1 MKIVSVNKNE
11 LRGKETMKK
20 ALHLLLAVFLISSLV
35 LAGCSNSSSTSQQSN
50 ESSEPSSEGENT
62 TEGKKL
68 TIATVNNPDMK
79 IMQKIAEEVF
89 EKETGIDVEFVVL
102 PENDLRKKVT
112 EDVALGAGKFDIVT
126 IGTYD
131 TPIWAKNG
139 WIEPLTPMFDA
150 LPEEDKAAYDL
161 DDLFSSVKD
170 ALSYNDSLYALPF
183 YAESSM
189 LYYNKEIF
197 EEAGVELPLQPTW
210 DEVAAAAKTI
220 KENTG
225 KTGIVLRALPGWG
238 EMFAP
243 LNTVINAF
251 GGKWYDMDWNA
262 QLNSGPTK
270 EAVKFYVDLL
280 ADAGQP
286 GATSTGF
293 TEALTLMSTGKA
305 AMWYDATVAAGF
317 LNNPKDSQVVGKIGY
332 AFAPKQAKDNNG
344 WLWAWSLA
352 IEGASKNK
360 DAAFEFIKW
369 ATSKEYIETVGE
381 TEGWVVAPSGTR
393 KSTYANPK
401 YQEAAPF
408 ADIVLESLLNA
419 DYKNPTVDEVP
430 YDGIQ
435 YVAIPEFQQLGT
447 EVSQQ
452 IAAAIAGQKSL
463 DEAMAEAQKLAEKI
477 AEEGGYKK

>member
-1 MKIVSVNKNE
+1 
-11 LRGKETMKK
+11 MKK
-20 ALHLLLAVFLISSLV
+20 GGTEMMKKVLNLLFAVFLISTLV
-35 LAGCSNSSSTSQQSN
+35 LAGCSNSSSISEPSKENAKPSN
-50 ESSEPSSEGENT
+50 ES
-62 TEGKKL
+62 GKGTKL

-79 IMQKIAEEVF
+79 IMQKITEEVF

-139 WIEPLTPMFDA
+139 WIEPLTQMFDN
-150 LPEEDKAAYDL
+150 LSDEERAAYDL
-161 DDLFSSVKD
+161 DDIFESVKD
-170 ALSYNDSLYALPF
+170 ALSYNGNLYALPF

-197 EEAGVELPLQPTW
+197 EKAGVELPLHPTW
-210 DEVAAAAKTI
+210 DEVAAAARTI
-220 KENTG
+220 KEKTGNTG
-225 KTGIVLRALPGWG
+225 IILRALPGWG

-262 QLNSGPTK
+262 HLNDGPTK
-270 EAVKFYVDLL
+270 EAVQFYVDLL
-280 ADAGQP
+280 KDAGQP

-293 TEALTLMSTGKA
+293 TEALTLMATGKA

-332 AFAPKQAKDNNG
+332 AFAPKQVKDNNG

-352 IEGASKNK
+352 IEAASKNK
-360 DAAFEFIKW
+360 EAAFEFIKW

-393 KSTYANPK
+393 KSTYANQK
-401 YQEAAPF
+401 YREAAPF
-408 ADIVLESLLNA
+408 ADIVLESLEKA

-430 YDGIQ
+430 YEGIQ

-463 DEAMAEAQKLAEKI
+463 DEAMDEAQKLAEKI
-477 AEEGGYKK
+477 AKEGGYKK

>member
-1 MKIVSVNKNE
+1 
-11 LRGKETMKK
+11 MKK
-20 ALHLLLAVFLISSLV
+20 ALNLLVAIFFISSLV
-35 LAGCSNSSSTSQQSN
+35 LAGCSSSSSTNEQSGG
-50 ESSEPSSEGENT
+50 SSEPSNGESKKS
-62 TEGKKL
+62 TEGTKL

-79 IMQKIAEEVF
+79 IMQKITEEVF

-131 TPIWAKNG
+131 APIWAKNN
-139 WIEPLTPMFDA
+139 WIEPLTPMFDS
-150 LPEEDKAAYDL
+150 LSDEEKAAYDL
-161 DDLFSSVKD
+161 DDVFGSVKE
-170 ALSYNDSLYALPF
+170 ALSYEESLYALPF

-210 DEVAAAAKTI
+210 DEVADAAKTI
-220 KENTG
+220 KEKTG

-262 QLNSGPTK
+262 HLNEGPTK
-270 EAVKFYVDLL
+270 EAVEFYVNLIKE
-280 ADAGQP
+280 AGQP

-317 LNNPKDSQVVGKIGY
+317 LNNPNDSQVVGKIGY
-332 AFAPKQAKDNNG
+332 TFAPKQAKDDNG

-369 ATSKEYIETVGE
+369 ATSKEYIEKVGE

-408 ADIVLESLLNA
+408 AELVLESLEKA
-419 DYKNPTVDEVP
+419 DYNNPTVDEVP
-430 YDGIQ
+430 YSGIQ

-452 IAAAIAGQKSL
+452 IAAAVAGQKTV
-463 DEAMAEAQKLAEKI
+463 DEAMEEAQKLAEKI